1 MTKFKSKKIDFFGKV
16 AYLYRDFLIMNDFQ
30 FYSNMQIWRVK
41 FPNGKEVYSPKNKRE
56 GMEWVDE
63 YYQEMD
69 DFTNSSNFIND

>member
-1 MTKFKSKKIDFFGKV
+1 
-16 AYLYRDFLIMNDFQ
+16 MNDFQ

-41 FPNGKEVYSPKNKRE
+41 FPNGKEVFSPKNKRE

-63 YYQEMD
+63 YYQEMN